1 VRGSGPTATANP
13 DAVIIAYVEVRM
25 TTLFYL
31 LAYLATAGFFCLV
44 FLKARAYL
52 RASPLHV
59 RWELY
64 PVPHEGAKTAYG
76 GSFMEEKDWWTK
88 PRHISYFGDIKA
100 LVTEVLL
107 LHATFEH
114 NIKLWFRS
122 YPFHFGLYML
132 MGGTIIVLLSAVAR
146 IFGLSPDS
154 GLMVLVGNVIN
165 AVVLVGSL
173 CIIGGGIALIHRRMT
188 DEGLNKYTTPE
199 MYFNIGV
206 FVFFGILGLFAWID
220 ASSFF
225 TLACGFLHNLL
236 TFNFEPQPSTWFALH
251 LLVGFFLLIWIPSTQ
266 MAHLFM
272 KYFTYHD
279 IRWGDEPTTY
289 NERNKSII
297 PNALKYAVTWSSK
310 HVTGGTGSK
319 TWLEV
324 ATSNPAAP
332 KND

>member
-1 VRGSGPTATANP
+1 
-13 DAVIIAYVEVRM
+13 M